1 VPPAPVVNGAAMG
14 VGAAVA
20 GLAWYARRRAL
31 RAVATAASTA
41 APLAVPAGGR
51 WRHRGA

>member
-1 VPPAPVVNGAAMG
+1 
-14 VGAAVA
+14 VA

-31 RAVATAASTA
+31 RAVAAAAASA
-41 APLAVPAGGR
+41 APVAVPAGR